1 MIQEG
6 KFVSVHYTG
15 KLSSGEVF
23 DSSNGGNPFEFEVG
37 GGNVIPEFEKQIVSM
52 AQDQEKNFT
61 IKAAEAYGEY
71 NDEYLQKVPLEEIK
85 SFLEPSEGMVI
96 EVMMPDGEHHPARIK
111 SVSDT
116 EVTLDFNHPLAGQD
130 LHFDVKLVGVNDEAQ
145 FAHECGCGGDCGD
158 DCDCDEEGCS
168 DENCG
173 CGHSH

>member
-96 EVMMPDGEHHPARIK
+96 EVMMPDG
-111 SVSDT
+111 
-116 EVTLDFNHPLAGQD
+116 
-130 LHFDVKLVGVNDEAQ
+130 
-145 FAHECGCGGDCGD
+145 
-158 DCDCDEEGCS
+158 
-168 DENCG
+168 
-173 CGHSH
+173 